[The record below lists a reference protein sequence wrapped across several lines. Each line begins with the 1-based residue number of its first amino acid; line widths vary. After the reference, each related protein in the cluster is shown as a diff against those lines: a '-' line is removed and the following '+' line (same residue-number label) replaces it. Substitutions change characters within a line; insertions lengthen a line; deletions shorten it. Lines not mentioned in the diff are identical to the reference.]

1 MVEVFKTDVEQQS
14 QARLL
19 SDLICL
25 AFTGYRASF
34 DLEDCDR
41 VLRISCEQ
49 ATICNAGVIGL
60 LESFGYQAKVM
71 EDEYSVIEHPA
82 SRSSF
87 RATQV
92 SKNGPM
98 QAFSMTCWALFTRIL
113 PLAAGPICGPAF
125 ATV

>member
-34 DLEDCDR
+34 DLEDCDG

-71 EDEYSVIEHPA
+71 EDEYSVIEQPA
-82 SRSSF
+82 SVSSQFSF
-87 RATQV
+87 RATQG
-92 SKNGPM
+92 SKNGH
-98 QAFSMTCWALFTRIL
+98 TRQLRNIF
-113 PLAAGPICGPAF
+113 GKVTG
-125 ATV
+125 